1 MSSLSSLISSCHF
14 LSSVSRLTSR
24 SPLLTARAGKLRRRQ
39 FYSQPLENGRVLS
52 QGSTFTYQDV
62 LDELLVYT
70 PDGLGLRTDEVR
82 FSVTD
87 GVHTE
92 SGRLEFT
99 MDVKKS
105 ETPRATINR
114 GLQMAAG
121 EDCTQGPTLGPLLSV
136 KRNKVRVGNTAVA
149 CTKVNSIS
157 WTLRINVLYVLHPST
172 PSYTIDVLSGYQ
184 TDPYLP
190 ASLTHSSH
198 KHTGHVFI
206 SCRVWLVSYFI
217 V

>member
-1 MSSLSSLISSCHF
+1 MCVCVF
-14 LSSVSRLTSR
+14 LWFWFLCLPHSTL
-24 SPLLTARAGKLRRRQ
+24 PLLSPRPLGKLRRRQ

-99 MDVKKS
+99 MDVSKS
-105 ETPRATINR
+105 ETPRVTINR
-114 GLQMAAG
+114 GLQIAAG
-121 EDCTQGPTLGPLLSV
+121 KVHVTPWSMQYTPLYPFSLWSERLLECT
-136 KRNKVRVGNTAVA
+136 
-149 CTKVNSIS
+149 IS
-157 WTLRINVLYVLHPST
+157 MY
-172 PSYTIDVLSGYQ
+172 
-184 TDPYLP
+184 
-190 ASLTHSSH
+190 
-198 KHTGHVFI
+198 
-206 SCRVWLVSYFI
+206 
-217 V
+217 